1 MDGCSGLPSGASQ
14 EADLDPRYHPPRS
27 YAYFDSLTR
36 LAVVAG
42 RRPAS
47 VPGFD
52 PWALFLY
59 ELRLHLGSRRVDV
72 QLVNGSCQEVLGM
85 LTEACDEVSMPP
97 YVGE

>member
-1 MDGCSGLPSGASQ
+1 MDALASPLAPLKSQ
-14 EADLDPRYHPPRS
+14 ILTRGTYPPRS

-59 ELRLHLGSRRVDV
+59 ELRPHLGSRRVDV

-97 YVGE
+97 SVGE